1 LSHEMSELW
10 RWVPPL
16 LYGLAVVM
24 YGKRLRAPHAREAV
38 LWVGPLAVGA
48 HLVQLALLSLSR
60 GRLPFGT
67 MWEALSLSTL
77 VLSGAYLLVE
87 RMARSTALG
96 APFFLLAALGSSLA
110 AGNDQPAR
118 WPVLLQSTLF
128 AVHVALGVVG
138 IGLLAASGLLAAGWL
153 LLYQL
158 LRGRRFG
165 EFTRTMPDLAT
176 LDRLF
181 FALSSM
187 GTALL
192 ACAAAL
198 GLVWM
203 HVFHL
208 PVTPLVAW
216 KMATVLFVLVW
227 YASIPLL
234 RQRRTWSSGWIAWVG
249 FLGLVPLVLMIWT
262 GTRAV

>member
-1 LSHEMSELW
+1 MCGW
-10 RWVPPL
+10 RL
-16 LYGLAVVM
+16 LAQASS
-24 YGKRLRAPHAREAV
+24 RRTSFRI
-38 LWVGPLAVGA
+38 GPVAVGA
-48 HLVQLALLSLSR
+48 HFFQLSLLSLSL

-77 VLSGAYLLVE
+77 VLSGSYLLLE

-96 APFFLLAALGSSLA
+96 APFYLLATLGSALA
-110 AGNDQPAR
+110 AANHEPPR

-181 FALSSM
+181 FALSSL
-187 GTALL
+187 GTILL
-192 ACAAAL
+192 ACAAVL

-216 KMATVLFVLVW
+216 KMGTVLLVLVW
-227 YASIPLL
+227 YAAIPLL

-249 FLGLVPLVLMIWT
+249 FLGLVPLGLMIWT

>member
-1 LSHEMSELW
+1 MSELW

-16 LYGLAVVM
+16 LYGLAAVM
-24 YGKRLRAPHAREAV
+24 YGRRLRAPNAQAAAPW
-38 LWVGPLAVGA
+38 LGPVAVGA
-48 HLVQLALLSLSR
+48 HLLQLCLLSWSQ

-110 AGNDQPAR
+110 AGNHEPAR
-118 WPVLLQSTLF
+118 WPVLVQSTLF

-181 FALSSM
+181 FALSSL
-187 GTALL
+187 GTILL
-192 ACAAAL
+192 ACAAVL
-198 GLVWM
+198 GLLWM
-203 HVFHL
+203 HIFRL
-208 PVTPLVAW
+208 PVTPLVSW
-216 KMATVLFVLVW
+216 KMATVLLVLVW
-227 YASIPLL
+227 YAAIPLL

-249 FLGLVPLVLMIWT
+249 FLGLVPLGLMIWT
-262 GTRAV
+262 GTRAI